1 MARCRDGA
9 ITVIVADAALLS
21 LALAVAEPSTASTWY
36 VWPELGASPVSV
48 NELRGRGADGL
59 TRPPSR

>member
-1 MARCRDGA
+1 M
-9 ITVIVADAALLS
+9 IVADEALFT
-21 LALAVAEPSTASTWY
+21 LALAAAEPSKASTWY

-48 NELRGRGADGL
+48 NDVVVEVPIG

>member
-1 MARCRDGA
+1 M
-9 ITVIVADAALLS
+9 IVADEALFA
-21 LALAVAEPSTASTWY
+21 LALAAAEPSTASTWY

-48 NELRGRGADGL
+48 NELVVVVPTG